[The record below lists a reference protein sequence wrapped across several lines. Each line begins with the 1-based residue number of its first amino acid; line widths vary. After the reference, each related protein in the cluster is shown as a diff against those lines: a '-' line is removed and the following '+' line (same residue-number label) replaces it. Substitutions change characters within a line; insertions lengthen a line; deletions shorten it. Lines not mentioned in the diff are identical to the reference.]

1 MRLRSKIVNDLQTLR
16 RWWDLAKGSEELKMS
31 LSIYHSYILQF
42 FNIRLDICIE
52 YRSQL
57 VILVLETATGV
68 SYKKVFWK
76 NSQKWQENIRFR
88 ASCLIKLKASCL
100 KFFLKKRLRHRY
112 FPVNFT
118 KVLRTLF
125 YRTPSGDC
133 FRREICTW
141 LHLFDCGCDDLIIKK
156 QRIRKST
163 LLCFIARQSSWKGL
177 YS

>member
-1 MRLRSKIVNDLQTLR
+1 MRLRSKIVNYLQTLR
-16 RWWDLAKGSEELKMS
+16 RRWDLAKGPEELKMS
-31 LSIYHSYILQF
+31 LSIYHLYIWQF
-42 FNIRLDICIE
+42 FNIRLICIE

-57 VILVLETATGV
+57 DILVLETATTV
-68 SYKKVFWK
+68 FYKKVFWK
-76 NSQKWQENIRFR
+76 NSQKWQENISFR
-88 ASCLIKLKASCL
+88 ASCLIKLKASSL
-100 KFFLKKRLRHRY
+100 KLYLKKRLRHRY

-118 KVLRTLF
+118 KVLRTFF
-125 YRTPSGDC
+125 YRTSLGDC

-141 LHLFDCGCDDLIIKK
+141 LHLFDCGYDDLIIQK